1 MNIKIIDNFLKDQ
14 DFSDL
19 CSLNINSVERDKVK
33 VYHNSVY
40 NNGQIKNDCID
51 KDTLK
56 RLVKNYNHKALELL
70 EELNPKKVDL
80 YEYAEFNIIETG
92 ADYKFPIHD
101 DTPNK
106 LLSGVV
112 YLKPEKNSGT
122 IFYDNKKGQGKK
134 VIEWRPNRAVFFSR
148 SEKETWHSYEGDG
161 VSNRLALVYNLM
173 TNDIRGVCK
182 AENKIYFFTKFRF
195 LINPYLHKYFK
206 FTI

>member
-1 MNIKIIDNFLKDQ
+1 MVFNKMENYIFTINIVIFKFKMNIKIIDNFLKDQ

-19 CSLNINSVERDKVK
+19 CSLNINTVKRDKVK
-33 VYHNSVY
+33 VYHNGVY

-56 RLVKNYNHKALELL
+56 RLVKNYNNKALELL

-134 VIEWRPNRAVFFSR
+134 EIEWKPNRAVFFSR

-173 TNDIRGVCK
+173 TNDIKGV
-182 AENKIYFFTKFRF
+182 
-195 LINPYLHKYFK
+195 
-206 FTI
+206 

>member
-19 CSLNINSVERDKVK
+19 CSLNINTVERNKVK

-92 ADYKFPIHD
+92 SNYKFPMHD
-101 DTPNK
+101 DTPDK
-106 LLSGVV
+106 LLSGVI
-112 YLKPEKNSGT
+112 YLYPKRNTGT
-122 IFYDNKKGQGKK
+122 IFYDQNKNKRKIINWK
-134 VIEWRPNRAVFFSR
+134 PNKAVFFSR
-148 SEKETWHSYEGDG
+148 EEKKTWHSYEGDG
-161 VSNRLALVYNLM
+161 KNNRVVLVYNLM
-173 TNDIRGVCK
+173 SDRIKEVYK
-182 AENKIYFFTKFRF
+182 IENKNYFVGLLRYK
-195 LINPYLHKYFK
+195 INPILYKYLKL
-206 FTI
+206 TV

>member
-19 CSLNINSVERDKVK
+19 CSLNINTVERNSVK

-134 VIEWRPNRAVFFSR
+134 EIEWRPNRAVFFSR

-173 TNDIRGVCK
+173 TNDIKGVCK